1 MVNEDTN
8 RDIESQL
15 ITNHKCRGYMQN
27 IGLCICSIIVIIGL
41 AIGLYSFVMLKNP
54 RLLFNL

>member
-1 MVNEDTN
+1 MGYEDTN

-27 IGLCICSIIVIIGL
+27 IGICISSII
-41 AIGLYSFVMLKNP
+41 VMLKNP